1 MTDYYGLTMKE
12 IQERREIYGYNEIHT
27 NNKKKLIQQIKHII
41 SEPIYLLL
49 SCAAVIYFLLGE
61 ATDGIF
67 MIAFVIF
74 VIGIDVFQEIRT
86 GNVLKKLKEI
96 SEPKVPV
103 IREGKEIQILS
114 RELVP
119 GDLMLITEGVKIP
132 ADGYLLKAN
141 GLCIDESI
149 LTGESVGMWKNA
161 KKHIVN
167 KELLDYFN
175 VQQNMDTES
184 EEEYFKK
191 DCCYAGTHVIVG
203 TGIICVEK
211 TGNYTEYGKIAESI
225 LKVPEINTGLKI
237 QMKKLAKQCTILA
250 ALLFLMVGF
259 FTFLNLPEQE
269 LMERIVHS
277 MMAGIVLALS
287 MIPGEFP
294 VILSVFLSM
303 GAYRLA
309 KKNALIRHLPSVET
323 LGSISVLCMDK
334 TGTITHNKMQVSECF
349 TNKLQMEKFR
359 RTITF
364 ACKEGT
370 FDPVEKALIEYGE
383 SLCNQRKSQPEK
395 VSICNIDKSDSAL
408 IKEYPFTN
416 ELKAMGQVWKENGY
430 YTIAAKGSPETILS
444 LCYLT
449 IDQDLEVKKQ
459 MNNFLKKGLRVIA
472 LADRV
477 IPEDNHIPNTLPECR
492 LHFRGIVG
500 LSDPIRYEMIG
511 IIKESYDAGIRIIMI
526 TGDHPETASFIA
538 GEVGIHNS
546 DKVITGEMIS
556 RLSDSELKNI
566 VKEYNIYA
574 RVLPLHKMKIV
585 KALQENGDVV
595 AMTGDGVNDS
605 PAQKIADIGIA
616 MGKHGSEVCRE
627 AADLILLDD
636 NISTIISTVHDG
648 RRIYQNI
655 VKAIGY
661 VLTIHIP
668 IALISL
674 VAPMLGIGSE
684 SLMLLPL
691 HIVLLELIMD
701 PTCSIALERIPAEEN
716 TMKKPPRQPME
727 PLFSKA
733 RLIKSIIQGLVIFI
747 FSFSIYFSML
757 NLSFPS
763 EIARTAGF
771 SVLVLSNILL
781 VIENSSEKENIVQ
794 AFKKIRHDR
803 GIWAVNMIT
812 LVGLGLCIYSPLH
825 KTLGFYPLGLASIS
839 LVIAFSILSVLW
851 YEIVKLKYFKGIA
864 TK

>member
-1 MTDYYGLTMKE
+1 MTDYYGLTLKE
-12 IQERREIYGYNEIHT
+12 VQKRREIYGYNEIRT
-27 NNKKKLIQQIKHII
+27 NNKKKVLKQLKHII

-49 SCAAVIYFLLGE
+49 SFAAIIYFLLGE

-96 SEPKVPV
+96 SEPKIPV
-103 IREGKEIQILS
+103 IREGKEIQLS
-114 RELVP
+114 GRELVP

-132 ADGYLLKAN
+132 ADGYIVRAN

-149 LTGESVGMWKNA
+149 LTGESTGIWKNA
-161 KKHIVN
+161 KKHIIHKDLLNYLNVN
-167 KELLDYFN
+167 
-175 VQQNMDTES
+175 TEA
-184 EEEYFKK
+184 ERKEEYFKK

-203 TGIICVEK
+203 TGIVCVEK
-211 TGNYTEYGKIAESI
+211 TGKYTEYGKIAESI
-225 LKVPEINTGLKI
+225 LKVPEINTGLQI

-250 ALLFLMVGF
+250 ALLFLLVGF
-259 FTFLNLPEQE
+259 FTFLNLSEQE
-269 LMERIVHS
+269 LMERIIHS

-303 GAYRLA
+303 GAFRLA

-323 LGSISVLCMDK
+323 LGSVSVLCMDK

-349 TNKLQMEKFR
+349 MNNPQIERFR
-359 RTITF
+359 KTIIF
-364 ACKEGT
+364 SCKEGT

-383 SLCNQRKSQPEK
+383 SLYRQSTNQPEK
-395 VSICNIDKSDSAL
+395 VSICSIDKSNSIL

-416 ELKAMGQVWKENGY
+416 ELKAMGQVWKEDEY

-444 LCYLT
+444 QCYLT
-449 IDQDLEVKKQ
+449 TDQDMEVKEQ

-472 LADRV
+472 LADRI
-477 IPEDNHIPNTLPECR
+477 IPEGNHIPDNLSECK

-500 LSDPIRYEMIG
+500 LSDPIRNEMKD

-538 GEVGIHNS
+538 GKVGIRNS
-546 DKVITGEMIS
+546 DKVITGEM
-556 RLSDSELKNI
+556 LSKLTDLDLKNI

-585 KALQENGDVV
+585 KALQENGEVV

-674 VAPMLGIGSE
+674 VAPMLGIGSD

-701 PTCSIALERIPAEEN
+701 PTCSIALERIPAEAN

-727 PLFSKA
+727 SLFSKA

-757 NLSFPS
+757 NLSYPP
-763 EIARTAGF
+763 EIARTADF

-794 AFKKIRHDR
+794 AFKKISHDP
-803 GIWAVNMIT
+803 GIWAVNIIT
-812 LVGLGLCIYSPLH
+812 LVGLVLCIYSPLH
-825 KTLGFYPLGLASIS
+825 KTLGFYPLGLTSIS
-839 LVIAFSILSVLW
+839 LVIIFSILSVLW
-851 YEIVKLKYFKGIA
+851 FEIVKLKYCRK
-864 TK
+864 TE

>member
-1 MTDYYGLTMKE
+1 MTDYYGLNLKE
-12 IQERREIYGYNEIHT
+12 IQKRREIYGYNEIRS
-27 NNKKKLIQQIKHII
+27 NNKKKILKQLKHIV

-49 SCAAVIYFLLGE
+49 SCAAIIYFLLGE

-96 SEPKVPV
+96 SEPKIFV
-103 IREGKEIQILS
+103 IREGKEIQIS
-114 RELVP
+114 GRELVP
-119 GDLMLITEGVKIP
+119 GDLMIIREGVKIP
-132 ADGYLLKAN
+132 ADGFLIKAN

-149 LTGESVGMWKNA
+149 LTGESVGVWKNT
-161 KKHIVN
+161 KKHIAN
-167 KELLDYFN
+167 RNLADNLNMQPNIETDSKE
-175 VQQNMDTES
+175 ES
-184 EEEYFKK
+184 FKK

-203 TGIICVEK
+203 TGIVCVEK
-211 TGNYTEYGKIAESI
+211 TGKHTEYGKIAESI
-225 LKVPEINTGLKI
+225 LETQSTNTGLQI
-237 QMKKLAKQCTILA
+237 QMKKLAKECSILA
-250 ALLFLMVGF
+250 AVLFLLVGF
-259 FTFLNLPEQE
+259 FTFLNLSEQE
-269 LMERIVHS
+269 LMERIIHS

-334 TGTITHNKMQVSECF
+334 TGTITHNKMQVSDYF
-349 TNKLQMEKFR
+349 TNKLQVEKFC
-359 RTITF
+359 RTIAL
-364 ACKEGT
+364 ACKAGT
-370 FDPVEKALIEYGE
+370 FDPVEKALIEYGGA
-383 SLCNQRKSQPEK
+383 LYSQCSCEPEK
-395 VSICNIDKSDSAL
+395 VTICNTDNSVL

-416 ELKAMGQVWKENGY
+416 ELKAMGQIWRENGY
-430 YTIAAKGSPETILS
+430 YTIAAKGCPETILS
-444 LCYLT
+444 LCYRT
-449 IDQDLEVKKQ
+449 VDQDMEVKKQ
-459 MNNFLKKGLRVIA
+459 MKKFLKKGLRVIA

-477 IPEDNHIPNTLPECR
+477 LSEDAAIPDNLSECK

-500 LSDPIRYEMIG
+500 LSDPIRYEMID

-546 DKVITGEMIS
+546 NQVITGEMIS
-556 RLSDSELKNI
+556 KLSDLELKNI

-585 KALQENGDVV
+585 KALQENGEVV

-605 PAQKIADIGIA
+605 PAQKTADIGIA

-636 NISTIISTVHDG
+636 NISTVISTVRDG

-655 VKAIGY
+655 VKAIEY
-661 VLTIHIP
+661 VFTIHIP

-674 VAPMLGIGSE
+674 VAPILGIGPK

-701 PTCSIALERIPAEEN
+701 PTCSIALERIPAEDN
-716 TMKKPPRQPME
+716 IMKKPPRQVME

-733 RLIKSIIQGLVIFI
+733 RLIKSIIQGLAIFI

-757 NLSFPS
+757 NMSYPA
-763 EIARTAGF
+763 EVARTAGF

-781 VIENSSEKENIVQ
+781 VIENSSEKENIIQ
-794 AFKKIRHDR
+794 AFKKISHDR
-803 GIWAVNMIT
+803 GIWAVNSIT
-812 LVGLGLCIYSPLH
+812 LVGLILCIYSPLH
-825 KTLGFYPLGLASIS
+825 KTLGFYPLGPASIC
-839 LVIAFSILSVLW
+839 LVMVFSILSVLW
-851 YEIVKLKYFKGIA
+851 FEIVKLKYCKRMAI
-864 TK
+864 K